1 MKRNTMFTLKYEYC
15 GFEKFWITT
24 VKGEIGW
31 QDQKVTMYKLTFPF
45 FLNGRQSLK
54 TLHVL
59 FKTFSQLK
67 QFYAR
72 YGVLWSRGYFAS
84 TVGHISEA
92 TVIQYM
98 EEQKNHGE

>member
-45 FLNGRQSLK
+45 LLNGRQSLK
-54 TLHVL
+54 ILHVSIPL
-59 FKTFSQLK
+59 RKVSH
-67 QFYAR
+67 
-72 YGVLWSRGYFAS
+72 VSRPNAQRDSGKVS
-84 TVGHISEA
+84 VRG
-92 TVIQYM
+92 
-98 EEQKNHGE
+98 KR